1 MEYFKNKKVNYSIFL
16 IFIALFFWASFNLF
30 KKIFLNEGFNADE
43 YYLTNVYNFKEIDFI
58 KITSIPSQLYI
69 LLSSLLN
76 SFINDPKMAT
86 RSVSLLM
93 LFFLV
98 FYFSCKIKRLNTERF
113 FKFHFFVILTYIS
126 IFTKQCFTGTS
137 DFLAIFFLLVFILE
151 LNEVIFEKNPLTNKQ
166 IIFLSS
172 FLALSI
178 ITRPTVLV
186 ILSVY
191 SVFLLIYFKRLVLNF
206 KLVIAIPL
214 ITILIVIFFNLGAL
228 LKQGKIILDVKE
240 VPENVGTNW
249 LERNYLMAKFWDEGK
264 IPKYPLG
271 IK

>member
-93 LFFLV
+93 LFF
-98 FYFSCKIKRLNTERF
+98 FS
-113 FKFHFFVILTYIS
+113 
-126 IFTKQCFTGTS
+126 
-137 DFLAIFFLLVFILE
+137 FLFFL
-151 LNEVIFEKNPLTNKQ
+151 
-166 IIFLSS
+166 
-172 FLALSI
+172 
-178 ITRPTVLV
+178 
-186 ILSVY
+186 
-191 SVFLLIYFKRLVLNF
+191 
-206 KLVIAIPL
+206 
-214 ITILIVIFFNLGAL
+214 
-228 LKQGKIILDVKE
+228 
-240 VPENVGTNW
+240 
-249 LERNYLMAKFWDEGK
+249 
-264 IPKYPLG
+264 
-271 IK
+271 